1 MSVIGCFTACLAIRR
16 ARFLSRF
23 VCMDSLLINYYY
35 VNYTIFILYAYVA
48 YTLKIP
54 SLLVC
59 INMPLCDSRDVS
71 QGAQL
76 SIYVYCSMNYLG
88 ASSGTYILLL
98 LLYYCEWIASVI
110 RLLSTTSITLII
122 GNFTSVCFLLIRVK
136 ERFVW
141 NYLYYY
147 LTHSFRLRVRLG
159 HYI

>member
-54 SLLVC
+54 SLRVC

-88 ASSGTYILLL
+88 ASSGTYIYYYYYYITVNELLL
-98 LLYYCEWIASVI
+98 
-110 RLLSTTSITLII
+110 
-122 GNFTSVCFLLIRVK
+122 
-136 ERFVW
+136 
-141 NYLYYY
+141 
-147 LTHSFRLRVRLG
+147 
-159 HYI
+159 